1 MAAVARA
8 TSRVTSLATSL
19 MMVIAKTYGPV
30 AILLL
35 LPSKKFSCS
44 RRQTLYSLYPMFKLN
59 LRKPLLSAR
68 AVNIDSQLAKRFN
81 AGECDAFTEIYNV
94 FKAPLFSF
102 LLRRTESV
110 NVAEDLSHDIFLKVL
125 KSRDLYDPNQEFAP
139 WFWTVARNTLN
150 DHLRKKVHLAQNV
163 PVEGPEAEAEGVTA
177 IVSTADIETIVV
189 KGSDRA
195 VLLKFL
201 SQLTK
206 LQREALSLRLV
217 QKLSYA
223 EISKRM
229 SLSLSA
235 VKSLI
240 HRAQGSIKSSFRKEQ
255 KRELRMLNAT
265 DI

>member
-1 MAAVARA
+1 
-8 TSRVTSLATSL
+8 
-19 MMVIAKTYGPV
+19 
-30 AILLL
+30 
-35 LPSKKFSCS
+35 
-44 RRQTLYSLYPMFKLN
+44 MFNLN
-59 LRKPLLSAR
+59 LKKHRSSDR
-68 AVNIDSQLAKRFN
+68 AVLIDADTALRFH
-81 AGECDAFTEIYNV
+81 AGECAAFTEIYNA

-125 KSRDLYDPNQEFAP
+125 KSKDLYDPSQEFAP

-150 DHLRKKVHLAQNV
+150 DHLRRKIHTSISV
-163 PVEGPEAEAEGVTA
+163 PVDGPEAEAEGVA
-177 IVSTADIETIVV
+177 ALVSTADIETLVV
-189 KGSDRA
+189 KDSDRT

-201 SQLTK
+201 GQLTK

-240 HRAQGSIKSSFRKEQ
+240 HRAQGSIKCAFRKEH
-255 KRELRMLNAT
+255 KRELRVIEAT
-265 DI
+265 DYS